1 MRTVNY
7 GDHRSEIAI
16 DFDSE
21 AYNPEANKFA
31 LYVQNHARVFQ
42 PPNQKHGNFFAQI
55 WNTRTGSI
63 FFKMA
68 TAKKLT
74 RAKISSLNI
83 AGKALSENIVFERVS
98 REAGTNFGYYFES
111 CS

>member
-21 AYNPEANKFA
+21 AYNPEAYNFP
-31 LYVQNHARVFQ
+31 LYVQNHARVFCH
-42 PPNQKHGNFFAQI
+42 PIRSTEIFFAQI
-55 WNTRTGSI
+55 WNTRIGSI

-74 RAKISSLNI
+74 RAKISSLSI